1 MRNQPLNQEIFN
13 FKISAFQFVIGI
25 LAIPMIKMTQ
35 FKSEDDVNSP
45 FYHLKDKGAMS
56 YARKYVTLG
65 LQCIAHNYDEE
76 ENLENNYKGCQDSWI
91 YILGYTIS
99 LFVIQLNLNSIMHH
113 KFTRYAQYMYA
124 MMVPITVVAF
134 KCASIVVDSQI
145 D

>member
-1 MRNQPLNQEIFN
+1 M
-13 FKISAFQFVIGI
+13 IGI
-25 LAIPMIKMTQ
+25 LAIPMVKLTQ
-35 FKSEDDVNSP
+35 YKNKNNDNSP
-45 FYHLKDKGAMS
+45 FQHDEDTGAMS
-56 YARKYVTLG
+56 YASKYVSLG

-134 KCASIVVDSQI
+134 KCASIVVNNQI